1 MEEDKKTRILIGVIV
16 GLLAITFINGAF
28 YIFMLQSRMA
38 KLEKEKQEQ
47 LKKQVETQNVSIEKP
62 LIEEKSEETKE
73 ENVKKDSQKIKKKL
87 PKKQEKKEVVD
98 EYQEEIDNQEIE
110 KIIDNTINEINQQGT
125 EPKNNRNNDDE

>member
-62 LIEEKSEETKE
+62 LYRRK
-73 ENVKKDSQKIKKKL
+73 VR
-87 PKKQEKKEVVD
+87 
-98 EYQEEIDNQEIE
+98 
-110 KIIDNTINEINQQGT
+110 
-125 EPKNNRNNDDE
+125 RNKRRKC

>member
-1 MEEDKKTRILIGVIV
+1 MEEDKKTRILIGIIV
-16 GLLAITFINGAF
+16 GLLAITLINGAF

-47 LKKQVETQNVSIEKP
+47 LKKQVDTQNVSIEKP

-98 EYQEEIDNQEIE
+98 ESQEEIDNQEIE

-125 EPKNNRNNDDE
+125 EPKNNKNNDDE

>member
-47 LKKQVETQNVSIEKP
+47 LKKQAETQNVSIEKP

-98 EYQEEIDNQEIE
+98 ESQEEIDNQEIE